1 MGYDVYKSLP
11 FLLRICGLHIFRDY
25 FEFFSLQ
32 MRYLL
37 FLQNSVSPFNFGCV
51 TTKAKYDF
59 ISTKKALKVKMS

>member
-25 FEFFSLQ
+25 FEVFFISNE
-32 MRYLL
+32 L
-37 FLQNSVSPFNFGCV
+37 FFISAKLSPFNFGCV
-51 TTKAKYDF
+51 TTKAKYHF